1 MRRMSDRVRE
11 RWERGQVALNAWL
24 TFEGFLAAEAV
35 AGAGFDAVTVDLQHG
50 AVTFD
55 GLGAVVAGI
64 EPTGAV
70 PFARLPWNDPAAA
83 MRALDLGVRGVIAP
97 MVNSAEEAGALARAC
112 RYPPRGI
119 RSYGTVR
126 AAFGAAREQTERAN
140 DEILVFAQIETADGL
155 AAVADICAV
164 DGLDGLYVGPADL
177 SLSLG
182 LSSFADLEDPK
193 LLQALDAILEAARLH
208 GVVPGI
214 HAPSENAALAMAR
227 RGFTFVGSA
236 GDANVLSTAL
246 AGSTER
252 IRAELEPPA

>member
-1 MRRMSDRVRE
+1 MPDRLRE

-24 TFEGFLAAEAV
+24 TFEGPAAAEAV
-35 AGAGFDAVTVDLQHG
+35 AGGGFDAVTVDLQHG
-50 AVTFD
+50 AVTAD
-55 GLGAVVAGI
+55 TLGAVVAAI

-70 PFARLPWNDPAAA
+70 PLVRLSWCDPAAA

-97 MVNSAEEAGALARAC
+97 MVNSAEEATAFARAC

-126 AAFGAAREQTERAN
+126 SAFGTGRDQTERAN
-140 DEILVFAQIETADGL
+140 DTVLVFAQIETAEGL
-155 AAVADICAV
+155 AAVDDICAV
-164 DGLDGLYVGPADL
+164 EGLDGLYVGPADL

-182 LSSFADLEDPK
+182 LASFADVEDPR
-193 LLQALDAILEAARLH
+193 LLEALDAVLEAARRH

-214 HAPSENAALAMAR
+214 HAPSEGAALSMAR

-236 GDANVLSTAL
+236 GDANALTTAL

-252 IRAELEPPA
+252 IRAELERPA

>member
-1 MRRMSDRVRE
+1 MRRMPDRLRE

-24 TFEGFLAAEAV
+24 TFEGPLAAEAV

-55 GLGAVVAGI
+55 ALGAVVVAI
-64 EPTGAV
+64 EPSGAV
-70 PFARLPWNDPAAA
+70 PFARLPWNDAAAA

-97 MVNSAEEAGALARAC
+97 MVNAAEEADALVRAC

-119 RSYGTVR
+119 RSYGAVR
-126 AAFGAAREQTERAN
+126 SAFGTGREQTERAN
-140 DEILVFAQIETADGL
+140 DEVLVFAQIETAEGL
-155 AAVADICAV
+155 AAAADICAV

-182 LSSFADLEDPK
+182 LSSFADFEDPK
-193 LLQALDAILEAARLH
+193 LLEALDPILGAAREH

-214 HAPSENAALAMAR
+214 HAPSEAAAVAMAR

-236 GDANVLSTAL
+236 GDADALSTAL

-252 IRAELEPPA
+252 IRAELERPA